1 MINVIKLPEERTALE
16 GILDKRQIQFD
27 QVEQTVK
34 EILSDVKANGD
45 RAVTEYTQKFDGVW
59 LEDFSVCQK
68 EIQSAVER
76 TDPSLK
82 EYLYAAKTNIERYH
96 MPQLRKSYFIEE
108 KDALLAQIVKPIER
122 AGIYVP
128 GGKAAYPS
136 TVLMNAIPAKIA
148 GVRRLVMIT
157 PPRKDGSVK
166 ESLLVAA
173 HIAGVDEIYKV
184 GGAQGIGALAFGTES
199 IAKVDKITGPGNI
212 YVNSAKKLVSGYVG
226 IDMLAGPSEIVIIGD
241 ESSNPKFVAADLI
254 SQAEHDETASAI
266 LLTSSRDLGDQ
277 VLSQLCSQIERLE
290 RKETI
295 KAALA
300 DYGAIVITDSLD
312 ESLSIAN
319 QIAPEHLEI
328 MTEDPFSVYQRVE
341 NAGAIFIGQYSPEPI
356 GDYYAG
362 ANHTLPT
369 GSTSRF
375 SSPLSVD
382 DFLKKTSL
390 IYYKKE
396 ALARAK
402 DAVTAISQEEGLTG
416 HKNAVQVRFD
426 ER

>member
-1 MINVIKLPEERTALE
+1 MINVIKFPEGKSALE
-16 GILDKRQIQFD
+16 EILGRRQIQFD

-34 EILSDVKANGD
+34 TILSDVKANGD
-45 RAVTEYTQKFDGVW
+45 KAVIEYTQKFDGVL
-59 LEDFSVCQK
+59 LEDFSVSQK
-68 EIQSAVER
+68 EIESAVQMV
-76 TDPSLK
+76 DPSLE
-82 EYLYAAKTNIERYH
+82 EYLSAAKDNIERYH
-96 MPQLRKSYFIEE
+96 MPQLTKSYFIEE
-108 KDALLAQIVKPIER
+108 KDVLLGQIVKPIEK

-148 GVRRLVMIT
+148 GVKHLVMIT
-157 PPRKDGSVK
+157 PPRKDGTVK
-166 ESLLVAA
+166 ESLLLAA

-199 IAKVDKITGPGNI
+199 IPKVDKITGPGNI
-212 YVNSAKKLVSGYVG
+212 YVNSAKKLVSGCVG
-226 IDMLAGPSEIVIIGD
+226 IDMLAGPSEIVIIAD

-266 LLTSSRDLGDQ
+266 LLTSSRHLADQ
-277 VLSQLCSQIERLE
+277 VLSQLCIQIERLE

-312 ESLSIAN
+312 ESLKVAN
-319 QIAPEHLEI
+319 CIAPEHLEI
-328 MTEDPFSVYQRVE
+328 VTQDPFSIYERIE
-341 NAGAIFIGQYSPEPI
+341 NAGAIFLGQYSPEPI

-362 ANHTLPT
+362 PNHTLPT
-369 GSTSRF
+369 CSTSRF

-402 DAVTAISQEEGLTG
+402 DAVTAIAQEEGLTG
-416 HKNAVQVRFD
+416 HKNAVQVRFN
-426 ER
+426 ES